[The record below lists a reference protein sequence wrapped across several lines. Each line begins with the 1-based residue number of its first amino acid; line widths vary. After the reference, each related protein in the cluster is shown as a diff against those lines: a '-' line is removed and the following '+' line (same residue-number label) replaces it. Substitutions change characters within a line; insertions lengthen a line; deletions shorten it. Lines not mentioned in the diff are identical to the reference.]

1 MAADFNRSVYFLTV
15 CDCGS
20 ISKAAEKLYI
30 SPQALN
36 RQIRLLE
43 SELGQPL
50 FLRGGRRLELSPF
63 GIFFRSRMLPV
74 YQLYLNVGMEVESY
88 VSASST
94 VLKLG
99 FFQGLPKKRVV
110 LPIVEEIISRRP
122 ELKIDLFSAD
132 MEAIYSDLRDKKTD
146 LAVTYVSPVDKIPDL
161 KTVPLL
167 ELECS
172 IVVSAHHPW
181 AKKSR
186 VTVEDMASQP
196 VLYLSRRNG
205 PDTEGFYSELKASS
219 YHYADDSIAMMA
231 QLGLGQHYA
240 VFPGTFD
247 NLEESGLITLPLP
260 EGMNAGFTLSLV
272 YSPGSPLSS
281 LFDQLTTLQN
291 SFGKLADS
299 PC

>member
-36 RQIRLLE
+36 RQIKLLE

-63 GIFFRSRMLPV
+63 GTFFRDRMLPV

-110 LPIVEEIISRRP
+110 LPIVEEILSRRP
-122 ELKIDLFSAD
+122 ELKIELFSAD
-132 MEAIYSDLRDKKTD
+132 MEAIYTELREKKTD
-146 LAVTYVSPVDKIPDL
+146 LALTFVSPVDRIEDL
-161 KTVPLL
+161 KVLPLL

-172 IVVSAHHPW
+172 IVVSDQHPW
-181 AKKSR
+181 AKKDR
-186 VTVEDMASQP
+186 VTAEDMASQP
-196 VLYLSRRNG
+196 VLFLSRRNG

-219 YHYADDSIAMMA
+219 YHFINDSIAMVA

-240 VFPGTFD
+240 VFPSDFNALDG
-247 NLEESGLITLPLP
+247 SGLVSLPLP

-272 YSPGSPLSS
+272 HSPDAPLASF
-281 LFDQLTTLQN
+281 FDQLAGLQN
-291 SFGKLADS
+291 SFGKPADS